1 MAKTASRKRKQ
12 QQRQALL
19 RLLILVAIL
28 VCCNILAVRFHHK
41 LDLTAEKRFTL
52 SPVTRNMLQEMKDVA
67 VVTVYL
73 QGEGFPAGLQ
83 RLQDATRER
92 LQSFREISDNR
103 VVFRFIDPLE
113 GKDENEKM
121 AMYKQLSD
129 KGILPAGI
137 NVSKDEKYTQQMIFP
152 YALVAYSGREM
163 TVRLLENS
171 SGVINPAVISSSE
184 SQLEY
189 KLANAIHM
197 LSFPDKP
204 RVGYLVGH
212 GQPLGPETYDML
224 TTLAQYY
231 HVDTIDIHDTYYI
244 PSPVRTLIINRPI
257 QPFDDKEKF
266 KIDQYV
272 MMGGRVLWNLDMLHT
287 PMDSLMRSQQFLA
300 MNYDLNLD
308 DILFRYGVRVNAN
321 LIEDIQCNTIP
332 VVNPSSDDRAD
343 ITLHNWIYFPV
354 FTPSSRH
361 PIVKNMD
368 AVMSVFA
375 NSIDTIANP
384 EIRKTI
390 LLESS
395 KYSRVAPSPVR
406 VNLAMLRFQPRP
418 ELFNKPHQPVAV
430 LLEGPFSSIFRN
442 RLHPDFLR
450 ILQDS
455 LKRPFKPQADSSGS
469 MIVISDGDM
478 FLNDFDTRRGPS
490 EMGYWKFASPPAMF
504 ANKTFFLNCVEYLTD
519 PSSLLEARSRDTR
532 LRLLDAGRVQQEKNK
547 WVFVNVGAPVALVL
561 VFASVYMF
569 FRKRKYEG
577 KI

>member
-19 RLLILVAIL
+19 RLLILSAIL
-28 VCCNILAVRFHHK
+28 VCLNILAVRFHYK
-41 LDLTAEKRFTL
+41 LDLTAEGRFTL
-52 SPVTRNMLQEMKDVA
+52 SHVTKKMLQEMEDVA

-73 QGEGFPAGLQ
+73 RGQDFPAGLQ

-92 LQSFREISDNR
+92 LQSFRDISGNR
-103 VVFRFIDPLE
+103 VVFRFIDPFE

-121 AMYKQLSD
+121 AMGKQLAD

-137 NVSKDEKYTQQMIFP
+137 NINKDEKYTQQWIFP
-152 YALVAYSGREM
+152 YALLAYGGREM

-171 SGVINPAVISSSE
+171 SGVINPAVINHSE

-197 LSFPDKP
+197 LSFPDKA
-204 RVGYLVGH
+204 RIGYLVGH

-224 TTLAQYY
+224 TTLTQYY
-231 HVDTIDIHDTYYI
+231 HVDTIDINDTYYI
-244 PSPVRTLIINRPI
+244 PTPVRTLIINRPT

-272 MMGGRVLWNLDMLHT
+272 MMGGHVLWTLDMLHT
-287 PMDSLMRSQQFLA
+287 PMDSLMSSQQFLA

-308 DILFRYGVRVNAN
+308 DILFRYGVRINAN
-321 LIEDIQCNTIP
+321 LIEDMQCNTIP
-332 VVNPSSDDRAD
+332 IVNSAAGERAD
-343 ITLHNWIYFPV
+343 ISLHRWIYYPIL
-354 FTPSSRH
+354 TPSSRH
-361 PIVKNMD
+361 PVVKNMD

-395 KYSRVAPSPVR
+395 KYSRTTPSPVR
-406 VNLAMLRFQPRP
+406 INLSMLRFQPQP
-418 ELFNKPHQPVAV
+418 ELFNKPYQPVAV
-430 LLEGPFSSIFRN
+430 LLEGQFSSIFRN
-442 RLHPDFLR
+442 RLHPNFVR
-450 ILQDS
+450 VLQDS
-455 LKRPFKPQADSSGS
+455 LKRPFKPQADNEGR

-478 FLNDFDTRRGPS
+478 FLNDFDPRRGPS

-504 ANKTFFLNCVEYLTD
+504 ANKNFFLNCVEYLTD
-519 PSSLLEARSRDTR
+519 PSSLLEARARDTR
-532 LRLLDAGRVQQEKNK
+532 LRLLDAGRVKREQNK
-547 WVFVNVGAPVALVL
+547 WVFVNVGTPVALVL
-561 VFASVYMF
+561 IFASVYLF
-569 FRKRKYEG
+569 FRKRRYEG
-577 KI
+577 KV